1 MTSSAHHV
9 RSNRKLVSIHH
20 FTNPTPHNP
29 PFNPSPRSVH
39 LYFLSIKSPP
49 NMSPQITKVIYK
61 PDSTSTDE
69 FICII
74 ADAAAYK
81 KWLGGDKTVPLVEIV
96 DSFDV
101 FHTGQGAQGL
111 LIRPS
116 KQELENIFGSSK
128 DDEVV
133 TIVLEKGRLEV
144 SDGHP
149 LKFASKNDARGG
161 NTGARANLLSV

>member
-1 MTSSAHHV
+1 
-9 RSNRKLVSIHH
+9 
-20 FTNPTPHNP
+20 
-29 PFNPSPRSVH
+29 
-39 LYFLSIKSPP
+39 
-49 NMSPQITKVIYK
+49 MSPQITKVIYK
-61 PDSTSTDE
+61 PDSTSSVSSQHFSKSHLLTYIFHHRRTDE

-74 ADAAAYK
+74 ADAGAYK

-116 KQELENIFGSSK
+116 KQELENTFGSSK

-161 NTGARANLLSV
+161 NTGARVAGASGHGGR

>member
-1 MTSSAHHV
+1 M
-9 RSNRKLVSIHH
+9 
-20 FTNPTPHNP
+20 
-29 PFNPSPRSVH
+29 
-39 LYFLSIKSPP
+39 
-49 NMSPQITKVIYK
+49 
-61 PDSTSTDE
+61 
-69 FICII
+69 
-74 ADAAAYK
+74 
-81 KWLGGDKTVPLVEIV
+81 PLVEIV

-133 TIVLEKGRLEV
+133 TTVLEKGRLEV

-149 LKFASKNDARGG
+149 LKFASKNDSRGT
-161 NTGARANLLSV
+161 NSATRASNSTGHGGR

>member
-1 MTSSAHHV
+1 MTHQV
-9 RSNRKLVSIHH
+9 
-20 FTNPTPHNP
+20 
-29 PFNPSPRSVH
+29 
-39 LYFLSIKSPP
+39 
-49 NMSPQITKVIYK
+49 TKVIYK
-61 PDSTSTDE
+61 PDFDSTDE
-69 FICII
+69 FILII
-74 ADAAAYK
+74 ADTAAYK

-96 DSFDV
+96 DSFEV

-116 KQELENIFGSSK
+116 KQELENTFGSSK

-149 LKFASKNDARGG
+149 SNRVKE
-161 NTGARANLLSV
+161 